1 MLTSETSLVVM
12 VLITLAAAFLIM
24 AWMASSQNS
33 RKTRA
38 LIAYL
43 KENENSYWRSLSW
56 ISRNFNRVGVVE
68 AYYRSGQS
76 IDPDFL
82 TLYQAKKSGAL
93 IQILAIIM
101 ATALIAIVLIGTSLW
116 GWHW

>member
-1 MLTSETSLVVM
+1 MLTSGTSLIVM
-12 VLITLAAAFLIM
+12 VLITLAAAFLLL
-24 AWMASSQNS
+24 AWKASSQNS

-43 KENENSYWRSLSW
+43 KENENSYWRSLPW
-56 ISRNFNRVGVVE
+56 ISRNFNRVGIVE

-76 IDPDFL
+76 IDPDFQK
-82 TLYQAKKSGAL
+82 LYQAKKSGAL
-93 IQILAIIM
+93 VQILAIIVAM
-101 ATALIAIVLIGTSLW
+101 AMIAIVLIGTALW